1 MQGGGVD
8 AACLSQ
14 WKRGGWKR
22 PCSTYGHPNHCLGVY
37 KHFDATKQGVSLSPL
52 HSCHPSPSA
61 EIPGTGC
68 QRTHSASYTREA
80 QKQTCSRR
88 KGRQIRNTSSAT
100 RSLPALNS
108 LQVRLWSRLT
118 LKGTERCWQIWGE
131 QDPSGCTHST
141 KLDGWGPQ
149 VIAVIT

>member
-14 WKRGGWKR
+14 WHRGGCKR
-22 PCSTYGHPNHCLGVY
+22 PCSAYGHPNHRLGVY
-37 KHFDATKQGVSLSPL
+37 KHFDATEQGVSLSPL
-52 HSCHPSPSA
+52 HSSHPSPST
-61 EIPGTGC
+61 EIPGTGY
-68 QRTHSASYTREA
+68 QRTHSASYTRGA

-88 KGRQIRNTSSAT
+88 KGGEIRCTSSAA
-100 RSLPALNS
+100 RSLPALTS

-118 LKGTERCWQIWGE
+118 LKGTERCRQIWGE
-131 QDPSGCTHST
+131 QDPSVGTHST

-149 VIAVIT
+149 W